1 MKISKEFK
9 VGLMTLVAGVTLY
22 LGFNFLKGSDVFSNS
37 NTYYIKYSKVDGLAP
52 SNPVLIN
59 GYQVGKVKTLTL
71 NQQDN
76 NSITVSIEVNKDILV
91 GDGTYAEIAKDLLGS
106 MSIVLKMGKNTK
118 QFSNNDTIPG
128 GFQMSLTDMLG
139 NKAYPVIDHL
149 DTTLVH
155 LSHLIDND
163 MRSKLYGT
171 LANLEAI
178 SSILKTTMQSGQN
191 HLDGT
196 FENLNTLTDNLVET
210 EKKLTP
216 ILNKFGSLA
225 DTLNDLELKAAVTN
239 ANVLLIELNKSATKL
254 SNGEGT
260 LGAMLTDKAAYN
272 NLNKTLTDLDA
283 LLLRLNSDPNHFFAP
298 FGKKEK
304 VKKVK

>member
-1 MKISKEFK
+1 
-9 VGLMTLVAGVTLY
+9 MTLVAGVILY
-22 LGFNFLKGSDVFSNS
+22 LGFNFLKGADVFSHT
-37 NTYYIKYSKVDGLAP
+37 NTFYIKYSKVDGLAP

-76 NSITVSIEVNKDILV
+76 NSILVSIEVNDDILV

-106 MSIVLKMGKNTK
+106 MSIVLKMNKNTK
-118 QFSNNDTIPG
+118 LYEDGATIKG
-128 GFQMSLTDMLG
+128 GFQMSLTDMLEG
-139 NKAYPVIDHL
+139 KAYPVIDHL

-155 LSHLIDND
+155 VGNMLDAD

-178 SSILKTTMQSGQN
+178 TSVLKTTMQSGQSK
-191 HLDGT
+191 LDGT
-196 FENLNTLTDNLVET
+196 FTNLNTLTANLVET

-216 ILNKFGSLA
+216 VIAKFSALA
-225 DTLNDLELKAAVTN
+225 DSLNDMELKQTVAN
-239 ANVLLIELNKSATKL
+239 ANLLLVELNKSATKI
-254 SNGEGT
+254 SKGEGT
-260 LGAMLTDKAAYN
+260 LGALVNDKAAYD

-283 LLLRLNSDPNHFFAP
+283 LLLNLNKNPNHFFAP

-304 VKKVK
+304 KVK

>member
-1 MKISKEFK
+1 
-9 VGLMTLVAGVTLY
+9 MTLVAGVILY
-22 LGFNFLKGSDVFSNS
+22 LGFNFLKGSDVFSHT
-37 NTYYIKYSKVDGLAP
+37 NTFYIKYSKVDGLAP

-59 GYQVGKVKTLTL
+59 GFQVGKVKTLTL

-76 NSITVSIEVNKDILV
+76 NSILVSIEVNDDILV

-106 MSIVLKMGKNTK
+106 MSIVLKMSKNTK
-118 QFSNNDTIPG
+118 LYEDGATING
-128 GFQMSLTDMLG
+128 GFQMSLTDMLEG
-139 NKAYPVIDHL
+139 KAYPVIDHL

-155 LSHLIDND
+155 VSNMLDAD

-178 SSILKTTMQSGQN
+178 TSVLKTTMQSGQSK
-191 HLDGT
+191 LDGT
-196 FENLNTLTDNLVET
+196 FTNLNTLTANLVET

-216 ILNKFGSLA
+216 VIAKFSALA
-225 DTLNDLELKAAVTN
+225 DSLNDMELKQTVAN
-239 ANVLLIELNKSATKL
+239 ANLLLVELNKSATKI
-254 SNGEGT
+254 SKGEGT
-260 LGAMLTDKAAYN
+260 LGALVNDKAAYD

-283 LLLRLNSDPNHFFAP
+283 LLLNLNKNPNHFFAP

-304 VKKVK
+304 KVK

>member
-1 MKISKEFK
+1 
-9 VGLMTLVAGVTLY
+9 MTLVAGVTLY
-22 LGFNFLKGSDVFSNS
+22 LGFNFLKGADVFSNS

-59 GYQVGKVKTLTL
+59 GFQVGKVKTLTL

-76 NSITVSIEVNKDILV
+76 NSILVSIEVNKEILV

-106 MSIVLKMGKNTK
+106 MSIVLKMGKNTR
-118 QFSNNDTIPG
+118 QFANKDTITG

-155 LSHLIDND
+155 ISHMLDND

-178 SSILKTTMQSGQN
+178 SGMLKTTMQSGQN
-191 HLDGT
+191 NMDGT
-196 FENLNTLTDNLVET
+196 FRNLNILTANLVET
-210 EKKLTP
+210 EKRLTP

-225 DTLNDLELKAAVTN
+225 DTLNDLELKQAVTN
-239 ANVLLIELNKSATKL
+239 ANVLLVELNKSAQKL
-254 SNGEGT
+254 NSGEGS
-260 LGAMLTDKAAYN
+260 LGAMLNDKAAYD

-283 LLLRLNSDPNHFFAP
+283 LLLHINKDPNHFFAP

-304 VKKVK
+304 AKKK

>member
-1 MKISKEFK
+1 
-9 VGLMTLVAGVTLY
+9 MTLIAGVTLY

-52 SNPVLIN
+52 SNPVFIN

-76 NSITVSIEVNKDILV
+76 NSILVSIDVNKDILV

-106 MSIVLKMGKNTK
+106 MSIVLKMSKNTK
-118 QFSNNDTIPG
+118 QYVSNDTIKG

-155 LSHLIDND
+155 LSRLIDND

-171 LANLEAI
+171 LSNLEAI
-178 SSILKTTMQSGQN
+178 SGILKTTMQSGQSN
-191 HLDGT
+191 LDGT
-196 FENLNTLTDNLVET
+196 FKNLNILTSNLIET
-210 EKKLTP
+210 EKKLSP
-216 ILNKFGSLA
+216 ILMKFDTLA
-225 DTLNDLELKAAVTN
+225 DTFNDMELKAAVAN
-239 ANVLLIELNKSATKL
+239 ANKLLIELNTSATRL

-260 LGAMLTDKAAYN
+260 LGAMLTDKAVYN
-272 NLNKTLTDLDA
+272 NLNKTLTDLDT
-283 LLLRLNSDPNHFFAP
+283 LLLHLNNDPNHFFSP
-298 FGKKEK
+298 FGKKQKEK
-304 VKKVK
+304 NVK

>member
-1 MKISKEFK
+1 MKFSKEFK
-9 VGLMTLVAGVTLY
+9 VGLMTLVAGVILY
-22 LGFNFLKGSDVFSNS
+22 LGFNFLKGADVFSHT
-37 NTYYIKYSKVDGLAP
+37 NTFYIKYSKVDGLAP

-76 NSITVSIEVNKDILV
+76 NSILVSIEVNDDILV

-106 MSIVLKMGKNTK
+106 MSIVLKMNKNTK
-118 QFSNNDTIPG
+118 LYEDGATIKG
-128 GFQMSLTDMLG
+128 GFQMSLTDMLEG
-139 NKAYPVIDHL
+139 KAYPVIDHL

-155 LSHLIDND
+155 VGNMLDAD

-178 SSILKTTMQSGQN
+178 TSVLKTTMQSGQSK
-191 HLDGT
+191 LDGT
-196 FENLNTLTDNLVET
+196 FTNLNTLTANLVET

-216 ILNKFGSLA
+216 VIAKFSALA
-225 DTLNDLELKAAVTN
+225 DSLNDMELKQTVAN
-239 ANVLLIELNKSATKL
+239 ANLLLVELNKSATKI
-254 SNGEGT
+254 SKGEGT
-260 LGAMLTDKAAYN
+260 LGALVNDKAAYD

-283 LLLRLNSDPNHFFAP
+283 LLLNLNKNPNHFFAP

-304 VKKVK
+304 KVK